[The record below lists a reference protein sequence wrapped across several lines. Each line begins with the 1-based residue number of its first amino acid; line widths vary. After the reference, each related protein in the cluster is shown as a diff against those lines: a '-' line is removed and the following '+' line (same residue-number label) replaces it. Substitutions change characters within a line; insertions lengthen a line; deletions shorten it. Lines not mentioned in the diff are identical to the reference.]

1 MCRRES
7 CKVNKDS
14 EMKEPLVSI
23 CCITY
28 NHAPYIRQCLEGFLI
43 QKTTFPFEILIHD
56 DASTD
61 GTADIIREYEARY
74 PHLIKP
80 IYQVENQYSK
90 GIEILSTYNYSRA
103 KGKYIAL
110 CEGDDYWTDP
120 LKLQKQVHIME
131 THPTLALCTHNFNVL
146 ENFDGKEKFVDRTGY
161 MKDFFYGLKKY
172 FRYWPTQPLTALFRK
187 DCLPCQ
193 NEVQE
198 YSYYRDN
205 HLFYYILKKGKGF
218 YISDKMGV
226 YRKHSNG
233 IYAQLSLLKKITI
246 DLDCY
251 IELYIKNK
259 GDFFLWKTCV
269 NYYALLMWHKR
280 GTDNDENYSLEIRK
294 QIGLIGTGL
303 AYLRIG
309 YLFLKKSL

>member
-1 MCRRES
+1 M
-7 CKVNKDS
+7 
-14 EMKEPLVSI
+14 
-23 CCITY
+23 
-28 NHAPYIRQCLEGFLI
+28 
-43 QKTTFPFEILIHD
+43 
-56 DASTD
+56 
-61 GTADIIREYEARY
+61 
-74 PHLIKP
+74 
-80 IYQVENQYSK
+80 
-90 GIEILSTYNYSRA
+90 
-103 KGKYIAL
+103 
-110 CEGDDYWTDP
+110 
-120 LKLQKQVHIME
+120 
-131 THPTLALCTHNFNVL
+131 
-146 ENFDGKEKFVDRTGY
+146 DRTGY
-161 MKDFFYGLKKY
+161 TKDFFYGLKKY

-233 IYAQLSLLKKITI
+233 IYAQLSFIKKITI

-269 NYYALLMWHKR
+269 NYYALLMWYKR
-280 GTDNDENYSLEIRK
+280 STDNDENYSLEIRK